1 MSSPSIKQL
10 DSFAKE
16 WITLRSLTLAKFI
29 NKTTLEALRH
39 ELALGFEAGES
50 IKEIAKRI
58 EVYFDT
64 NAKVRAEMISRTE
77 VIAAS
82 NRGAQDRYQKE
93 GIQKKE
99 WFSAPDAR
107 PSHLEANGQI
117 VGINDNFR
125 VGDGMGQGPAQIG
138 LPEEDINCRCVLLP
152 VID

>member
-1 MSSPSIKQL
+1 MSSPLLKQI
-10 DSFAKE
+10 DDFART
-16 WITLRSLTLAKFI
+16 WILQRSLTLAKAI
-29 NKTTLEALRH
+29 NLTTLEALRH
-39 ELALGFEAGES
+39 ELSLGFEAGES

-58 EVYFDT
+58 EGYFEG

-77 VIAAS
+77 VISAS

-125 VGDGMGQGPAQIG
+125 VGDGMGQGPGQIG
-138 LPEEDINCRCVLLP
+138 LPEEDVNCRCVLLP
-152 VID
+152 VIE